1 MLNIGCHLSASGGF
15 INMAKMA
22 QSIGANTFQ
31 YFTRNPRGGKA
42 KDISKDDIDS
52 FLEMSEK
59 CGFAP
64 IVAHAPYT
72 LNLCS
77 HKENIRAFSEN
88 TFIDDLSRT
97 EFIPNS
103 FYNFHPG
110 SHTGQGVQVGI
121 QQIADCLNRAL
132 RPEQTTIILLET
144 MAGKGS
150 EIGGKFEELKAII
163 DKVELKTKIGV
174 CFDTCHVFDAGY
186 DIVNN
191 LECVLK
197 EFDKIIGLEKIKA
210 VHLNDSK
217 NSCGSKK
224 DRHEQIGK
232 GQIGISA
239 LQAVINHPALSNL
252 PFILETPQ
260 EDIFGYANEIELL
273 KSLKN

>member
-42 KDISKDDIDS
+42 KDINQDDIS
-52 FLEMSEK
+52 GFLEIYNK

-64 IVAHAPYT
+64 IIAHAPYT

-77 HKENIRAFSEN
+77 HKENIRTFSEN
-88 TFIDDLSRT
+88 TFIDDIART

-132 RPEQTTIILLET
+132 SPTQTTTILLET

-191 LECVLK
+191 LDGVLK
-197 EFDKIIGLEKIKA
+197 EFDEIIGIEKIKA

-224 DRHEQIGK
+224 DRHDQIGK
-232 GQIGISA
+232 GKIGILA

-260 EDIFGYANEIELL
+260 EDIFGYANEIALL